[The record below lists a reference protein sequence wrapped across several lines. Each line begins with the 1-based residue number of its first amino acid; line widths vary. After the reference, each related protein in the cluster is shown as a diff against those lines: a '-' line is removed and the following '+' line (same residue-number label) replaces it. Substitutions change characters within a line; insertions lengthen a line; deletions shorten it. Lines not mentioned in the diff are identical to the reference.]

1 MANLTTGDLAM
12 NNPSYRP
19 QGWQLFGLVAA
30 LVVAM
35 SITAI
40 AVQPD
45 LVEGLRS
52 AIRATARS
60 SFALFLIAFTASA
73 FAVLVPSP
81 LSKALVRE
89 RRFIGLAFAFSHL
102 VHAVLIYAYGQLNTE
117 FWPSRTVANNIP
129 GGTAYTFI
137 LLMALTSFKAPA
149 RLLGPKAWKALHV
162 TGMWVIAAVFALSN
176 FKRIPMSDWYVLPF
190 GITCAAVAIR
200 LVGKLAIANKRSQA
214 RQASIR
220 RAAVAS

>member
-1 MANLTTGDLAM
+1 M
-12 NNPSYRP
+12 NIQSNSFR
-19 QGWQLFGLVAA
+19 GWQLFGLIAA
-30 LVVAM
+30 LVAVM
-35 SITAI
+35 SATAI

-45 LVEGLRS
+45 LIEGLRS

-60 SFALFLIAFTASA
+60 SFVLFLIAFTASA

-81 LSKALVRE
+81 LSKTLVRE

-117 FWPSRTVANNIP
+117 FWPARTVANNIP
-129 GGTAYTFI
+129 GGTAYAFI
-137 LLMALTSFKAPA
+137 LLMALTSFKGPA

-162 TGMWVIAAVFALSN
+162 TGMWVIVAVFAFSN

-200 LVGKLAIANKRSQA
+200 LVGKLAIANKRSQVRQPSM
-214 RQASIR
+214 RQAAI
-220 RAAVAS
+220 AS

>member
-1 MANLTTGDLAM
+1 M
-12 NNPSYRP
+12 NIQSIRLR
-19 QGWQLFGLVAA
+19 GWQLFGLIAV

-35 SITAI
+35 SAMAI
-40 AVQPD
+40 VIQPD

-60 SFALFLIAFTASA
+60 SFVLFLSAFTASA

-102 VHAVLIYAYGQLNTE
+102 VHAVLIYAYGQLNTQ
-117 FWPSRTVANNIP
+117 FWPARTVVDNIP
-129 GGTAYTFI
+129 GTTAYVLI
-137 LLMALTSFKAPA
+137 LLMALTSFKGPA

-162 TGMWVIAAVFALSN
+162 TGMWVIVAVFAFSN
-176 FKRIPMSDWYVLPF
+176 FKRIPMSAWYVLPF
-190 GITCAAVAIR
+190 GLICGAVAIR
-200 LVGKLAIANKRSQA
+200 LVGKLAVANKRSQA
-214 RQASIR
+214 RQTSPRQTSSAS
-220 RAAVAS
+220 

>member
-1 MANLTTGDLAM
+1 MSTQ
-12 NNPSYRP
+12 SKSFR
-19 QGWQLFGLVAA
+19 GWQLFGL
-30 LVVAM
+30 
-35 SITAI
+35 I
-40 AVQPD
+40 AVLIVMMSVLVIAIHPD

-60 SFALFLIAFTASA
+60 SFILFLTAFTASA

-117 FWPSRTVANNIP
+117 FWPARTVANNIP
-129 GGTAYTFI
+129 GGTAYVFI
-137 LLMALTSFKAPA
+137 LLMALTSFKGPA

-162 TGMWVIAAVFALSN
+162 TGLWIIVAVFAYSN

-190 GITCAAVAIR
+190 GVTCAAIAIR

-214 RQASIR
+214 RQSSVHHASR
-220 RAAVAS
+220 SEVDAHLHANV

>member
-1 MANLTTGDLAM
+1 MTNQ
-12 NNPSYRP
+12 SYSVR
-19 QGWQLFGLVAA
+19 GWQLFGLIAA
-30 LVVAM
+30 LVAVMSAASIVA
-35 SITAI
+35 
-40 AVQPD
+40 QPD
-45 LVEGLRS
+45 LIEGLRS

-60 SFALFLIAFTASA
+60 SFVLFIAAFTASA

-81 LSKALVRE
+81 FSRALVRE

-102 VHAVLIYAYGQLNTE
+102 VHALLISAYGQLNTE

-137 LLMALTSFKAPA
+137 LLMALTSFKGPA
-149 RLLGPKAWKALHV
+149 RLIGPKAWKALHV
-162 TGMWVIAAVFALSN
+162 TGMWVILGVFAFSN

-200 LVGKLAIANKRSQA
+200 LVGKLATVNKRNQA
-214 RQASIR
+214 RQSSTRHASS
-220 RAAVAS
+220 AS

>member
-1 MANLTTGDLAM
+1 MKI
-12 NNPSYRP
+12 PSHTFR
-19 QGWQLFGLVAA
+19 GWQLFGLLAVLVA
-30 LVVAM
+30 VM
-35 SITAI
+35 SATAI

-45 LVEGLRS
+45 LVEGVRS

-60 SFALFLIAFTASA
+60 SFVLFLIAFTASA

-102 VHAVLIYAYGQLNTE
+102 IHAVLIYAYGQLNTE
-117 FWPSRTVANNIP
+117 FWPARTVANNIP
-129 GGTAYTFI
+129 GGTAYALI
-137 LLMALTSFKAPA
+137 LLMTLTSFKEPA

-162 TGMWVIAAVFALSN
+162 TGMWIIVAVFIYSN

-190 GITCAAVAIR
+190 GIACAAVAIR
-200 LVGKLAIANKRSQA
+200 LVGKLAQANKSRQA
-214 RQASIR
+214 RQTSMRQTPIAS
-220 RAAVAS
+220 

>member
-1 MANLTTGDLAM
+1 M
-12 NNPSYRP
+12 NTQTFRP
-19 QGWQLFGLVAA
+19 QGWQLFGLIAA
-30 LVVAM
+30 LVVVM
-35 SITAI
+35 SVTAV
-40 AVQPD
+40 AAQPD

-73 FAVLVPSP
+73 FAVLVPSA

-117 FWPSRTVANNIP
+117 FWPARTVANNIP
-129 GGTAYTFI
+129 GGTAYAFI
-137 LLMALTSFKAPA
+137 VLMALTSFKGPA

-190 GITCAAVAIR
+190 GLICAAVAIR
-200 LVGKLAIANKRSQA
+200 LVGKLAIANKRRQN
-214 RQASIR
+214 RQASMR